1 MEKEIIHTKQGPP
14 PAGAY
19 SQAVKYG
26 NLIFTAQLGPLD
38 PDTGKLLAPGDIV
51 EQTKITIQNL
61 EKVLKE
67 AGSSL
72 EKVLKV
78 TAYIDVN
85 QWQAFNDTYAE
96 YFPNKGLPARSI
108 VGIIENN
115 EMLVALDIIAYCED

>member
-1 MEKEIIHTKQGPP
+1 MKKKIIHTKQGPP

-26 NLIFTAQLGPLD
+26 NLVFTAQLGPLD
-38 PDTGKLLAPGDIV
+38 PSTGKLLAPGDIV

-108 VGIIENN
+108 IGNNENN
-115 EMLVALDIIAYCED
+115 KKKVSLDIIAYCED